1 MHKNISMHL
10 YVDAWVTLLQLRQKT
25 KLILASSSR
34 DGTLMVNNPSRR
46 HGCRNREVKTP
57 GWNYKRENS
66 WNCDAF
72 KCSQPAHDGMVARV
86 HPPARP
92 HLLIS
97 PNSMIS
103 WGPSI
108 QKPKTMG
115 TVLIQ
120 ITTMDMYANWLP
132 WSSHCIITH
141 MILLNISY
149 HKLYIHNH
157 PLVPARYLSQDI
169 LWVQILIFL
178 SLCVKWCSICT

>member
-1 MHKNISMHL
+1 MSYFTAAVTEDRAHFGFQFEGWDSDGEQPQQK
-10 YVDAWVTLLQLRQKT
+10 AWLQEQGGENSWL
-25 KLILASSSR
+25 KLQAR
-34 DGTLMVNNPSRR
+34 
-46 HGCRNREVKTP
+46 KQ
-57 GWNYKRENS
+57 S

-72 KCSQPAHDGMVARV
+72 KCSQPAHDGTVARV
-86 HPPARP
+86 RPPARP

-108 QKPKTMG
+108 QKPKTVG

-169 LWVQILIFL
+169 LWIQILIFL